1 MFRRS
6 RELGPAL
13 LVPLAWTFVIAAHLG
28 VVFPRTLFIAHV
40 VMAAL
45 LAGFAVTG
53 RADMREGVLH
63 VWWRIIAV
71 GFFMTLAGVFSFR
84 VDAATVLLSGIALG
98 GWMLLP
104 AAGFVYT
111 GQRVP
116 EGEWIYFGG
125 AAACLVGASLYTI
138 GLFGAVLPLWLAGL
152 VWVGIGQTV
161 GILDAVL
168 RY

>member
-28 VVFPRTLFIAHV
+28 VVIPRTLFIAHV
-40 VMAAL
+40 VMAVL

-53 RADMREGVLH
+53 RADMREGVLS

-71 GFFMTLAGVFSFR
+71 GFFVTLAGVFSFR

-111 GQRVP
+111 GRRVAD
-116 EGEWIYFGG
+116 GVWVYFGG
-125 AAACLVGASLYTI
+125 AAACLVGASLYVA

-152 VWVGIGQTV
+152 VCVGIGQTA